1 MSKVAVFGS
10 YVMDLTCFAPKIP
23 KIGETVFSDRFKMG
37 PGGKG
42 FNQAVAAQKSGSNT
56 LFMTKIG
63 KDLFNNFVK
72 ESFKHFGLST
82 KYLLESDTFG
92 TGVALITVDITSGHN
107 SIAVVP
113 NACEHITVDEVEKY
127 AYEILQNSDLLLTQ
141 LESNLEA
148 TYKFIEIAHLMEKK
162 VVLNAAPFRSI
173 GEDVLKNIDIIVLN
187 EIEASQMT
195 GIDISNF
202 DIESIKEASKKLG
215 NFVNTVI
222 FTLGEKGSYC
232 SKISSDN
239 LIPSL
244 KVKSIDTTGAGDA
257 FVGIFCN
264 YFADGYSLKDSIEY
278 ATIGAALSTTKEGTA
293 PSMPTLEEI
302 KENYK
307 NYKNIFDEKENDSDE
322 KSRNP

>member
-1 MSKVAVFGS
+1 MSRVAVFGS
-10 YVMDLTCFAPKIP
+10 YVMDLTCFAPRIP

-42 FNQAVAAQKSGSNT
+42 FNQAVAAQKSGANT

-63 KDLFNNFVK
+63 KDLFNSFVK
-72 ESFKHFGLST
+72 ESFKRFGLST
-82 KYLLESDTFG
+82 KYLLESDMFG

-107 SIAVVP
+107 SISVVP
-113 NACEHITVDEVEKY
+113 NACEHITIDEVEKY
-127 AYEILQNSDLLLTQ
+127 AYEMLQNSDLLLTQ

-148 TYKFIEIAHLMEKK
+148 TYKFIEIAHSMGKT
-162 VVLNAAPFRSI
+162 VVLNAAPFRPI
-173 GEDVLKNIDIIVLN
+173 GENVLKNVDIIILN

-202 DIESIKEASKKLG
+202 DIESIKKASKKLE
-215 NFVNTVI
+215 NLVSTVI

-232 SKISSDN
+232 TKVFTNN
-239 LIPSL
+239 LIPSV

-264 YFADGYSLKDSIEY
+264 YFADGYSLNE
-278 ATIGAALSTTKEGTA
+278 L
-293 PSMPTLEEI
+293 
-302 KENYK
+302 
-307 NYKNIFDEKENDSDE
+307 FQ
-322 KSRNP
+322 

>member
-1 MSKVAVFGS
+1 MSRIAVFGS
-10 YVMDLTCFAPKIP
+10 YVMDLTCFAPRIP

-42 FNQAVAAQKSGSNT
+42 FNQVVAAQKSGANA

-63 KDLFNNFVK
+63 KDLFNSFVK
-72 ESFKHFGLST
+72 ESFKSFGLST
-82 KYLLESDTFG
+82 KYLLESDIFG

-113 NACEHITVDEVEKY
+113 NACEHITIDEVEKY
-127 AYEILQNSDLLLTQ
+127 AYEMLENSDLLLTQ

-148 TYKFIEIAHLMEKK
+148 TYKFIEIAHLMGKT
-162 VVLNAAPFRSI
+162 VVLNAAPFRPVGKNI
-173 GEDVLKNIDIIVLN
+173 LKNVDIIILN

-195 GIDISNF
+195 GVDISNF
-202 DIESIKEASKKLG
+202 DIESIKKAAKKLES
-215 NFVNTVI
+215 FVNTVI

-232 SKISSDN
+232 SKISIDN

-264 YFADGYSLKDSIEY
+264 YFADGYSLNDAIKY
-278 ATIGAALSTTKEGTA
+278 ATAGAALSTTKEGTA
-293 PSMPTLEEI
+293 PSMPTREEI
-302 KENYK
+302 EELYENSLK
-307 NYKNIFDEKENDSDE
+307 NRK
-322 KSRNP
+322 